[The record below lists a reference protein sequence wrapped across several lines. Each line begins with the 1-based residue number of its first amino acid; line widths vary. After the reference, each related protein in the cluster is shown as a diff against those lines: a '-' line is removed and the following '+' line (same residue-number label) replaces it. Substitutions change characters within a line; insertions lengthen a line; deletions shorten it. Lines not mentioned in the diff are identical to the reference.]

1 MSQAAGEKP
10 RGPRLQMN
18 DFASRGAAEGVSGQT
33 LISPHGKERQAP
45 REERQAPREGRER
58 FLIMQDHQSKSS
70 FTPVFSEY
78 VSRSDATQDATLDFS
93 QHLL

>member
-1 MSQAAGEKP
+1 MSQAAGKKP

-18 DFASRGAAEGVSGQT
+18 DFASRAAAEGVSGQT

-78 VSRSDATQDATLDFS
+78 VSRSDATLDFS
-93 QHLL
+93 QHLLQSL

>member
-1 MSQAAGEKP
+1 MSQAAGKKP
-10 RGPRLQMN
+10 CGPCLQMN

-33 LISPHGKERQAP
+33 LSSPHGKERQAP

-58 FLIMQDHQSKSS
+58 FLIMQDHQSKFS

-78 VSRSDATQDATLDFS
+78 VSRSDATLDATLDFS
-93 QHLL
+93 QLL